1 MEVLDEDGVA
11 SQGFVG
17 GGQWREGEASNRQV
31 LYVEIDAWSCQRQV
45 LGRYVGN
52 LWNIYVASAGMV

>member
-1 MEVLDEDGVA
+1 MGLSKA
-11 SQGFVG
+11 
-17 GGQWREGEASNRQV
+17 REGEASNRQV

-45 LGRYVGN
+45 LGWYVGN